1 MSGQTEREAPV
12 TVRRFP
18 WDPDH
23 LVEGTDALLWPAKTT
38 GDVVGAGPPELP
50 DPAQAWPA
58 VLSWVSL
65 KIVRFELA
73 PPPQP
78 VPEWVLASTSATAGP
93 AYFVVHKAYQV
104 GATVACDPPGELF
117 VMERRDLFRLPVAAR
132 VSIETADGTWT
143 TYCVDCSLGGLRVC
157 APGLLEVGSQVRLHL
172 DLGAGESAD
181 LEAVVRHCRGLGEHA
196 IVGLQF
202 QDLEPRAE
210 QRLTHFV
217 GDHQRRLL
225 PRVAA
230 PVPVDY
236 GPYGSHPFRE
246 GVATELSPGDVTFV
260 AREAHPPG
268 ERLGLQLRVSRHEYR
283 FAATVVSSE
292 PLHDGDDDRS
302 RLVRAS
308 LDELNREVQAQFR
321 QAVRELAIDR
331 VTSA

>member
-1 MSGQTEREAPV
+1 MSGQTEREGPGR
-12 TVRRFP
+12 VRRFP
-18 WDPDH
+18 WAPDH
-23 LVEGTDALLWPAKTT
+23 LVEGTQALVWPAKT
-38 GDVVGAGPPELP
+38 AGGMPEGLPELP
-50 DPAQAWPA
+50 GPAEAWPA
-58 VLSWVSL
+58 VLSWVRA
-65 KIVRFELA
+65 KIIRFELA

-93 AYFVVHKAYQV
+93 VYFVVQKAYQV
-104 GATVACDPPGELF
+104 GATIVCEPPKELF
-117 VMERRDLFRLPVAAR
+117 LIERRDLFRLPVATR
-132 VSIETADGTWT
+132 VRVETADGVWS

-157 APGLLEVGSQVRLHL
+157 TPGTLEVGSQVRLYVE
-172 DLGAGESAD
+172 LGAGGSAE
-181 LEAVVRHCRGLGEHA
+181 LEAIVRHCRAVGEHS

-236 GPYGSHPFRE
+236 GPFGSRHFRE
-246 GVATELSPGDVTFV
+246 GVASELSPGDVTFV

-268 ERLGLQLRVSRHEYR
+268 ERLELQLRVRRHEYR

-292 PLHDGDDDRS
+292 PAHDGDGDRS
-302 RLVRAS
+302 KLVRAS
-308 LDELNREVQAQFR
+308 LDDVSPEVQAKFR

-331 VTSA
+331 VTKP